1 MKCHRRVVVFA
12 RIKKSGRNEYLQ
24 IVENHREGKRV
35 TQRVIATLGRLDDLK
50 SGTDIQALARSL
62 ARFSEQTL
70 MVLTGKSEVDAD
82 AVSIG
87 PALVFERLWKELHID
102 TVLEGLLKRRKFG
115 FDVERA
121 VFMTVL
127 HRLFASGSD
136 RSCDRWRRD
145 CLIPGTK
152 DLSLHHLYRAMA
164 FLGEELQDQRGS
176 LPCAPRCIK
185 DLIEEGIFSSNRD
198 LFTGMD
204 LVFFDTTSIY
214 FEGEGGDTLG
224 EYGHSKDSRPD
235 LKQMV
240 VGAVIDDTGRPVSC
254 EMMPGD
260 TTDVT
265 TLVPVSER
273 IRSRFGIGEFCV
285 VADRGMISARTL
297 TELEEKGLSYIL
309 GVRMRRVRKVS
320 EEVLSRPGRYHEVP
334 TGDKE
339 PLKVKEVVL
348 HGRRF
353 IVCLNEAQARK
364 DALDRQMILDSLK
377 DKLKQ
382 GPKALVGNKGYR
394 RFLSV
399 ESSHVRI
406 DEKKVAGEARF
417 DGKWVLETNTKL
429 TAEEVALKYKELW
442 QVEQVFRDMKS
453 VLDTRPVYHQ
463 RDETIR
469 GHVFCSFLALVLIK
483 ELISRLEKA
492 GCSFAWADIRRDL
505 EALREV
511 SISESGKSLVVRSR
525 LHGVSGKVLQTL
537 GIGIP
542 PTIRELPA

>member
-152 DLSLHHLYRAMA
+152 DLSLHHLYRGMA
-164 FLGEELQDQRGS
+164 FLGGELQDQKGS

-260 TTDVT
+260 TADVT

-348 HGRRF
+348 EGRRF

-364 DALDRQMILDSLK
+364 DELDRQMILDSLK
-377 DKLKQ
+377 NKLKQ

-483 ELISRLEKA
+483 ELISRLENA